1 MGSTLGHRNHPGLR
15 KRRTL
20 TFVHPRPTKEPVVV
34 RAVSQI
40 ERSPI
45 NSDQTTPRQK
55 RTWCVNRRDR
65 ASDLTEHRLNR
76 SGPQPDTGLGNRR
89 LRRQLPG
96 LLPTRGPRQTV
107 GQQRQHIH
115 IGAVRIPWVPQLL
128 GGLGAWIPVWARR
141 IGSCRG
147 LSRVTRRFGACGG
160 VLVVGAVGHTGDGL
174 SGGRVPV
181 VVGQL
186 EVRTWVPSPRCGS
199 RSRGRSPRKIAQF
212 AVVCGPYG
220 GRRVPRRNRTCG
232 TQNPFVST
240 VLAVRTPRNPD

>member
-20 TFVHPRPTKEPVVV
+20 TFVHLRPTKEPVVV

-115 IGAVRIPWVPQLL
+115 IGAVRIQRHTHRVIGHHPRWQRPMTLL
-128 GGLGAWIPVWARR
+128 LRAGVGNHPIND
-141 IGSCRG
+141 
-147 LSRVTRRFGACGG
+147 VTRERPRQ
-160 VLVVGAVGHTGDGL
+160 HTNRHQIRQTTIRLGL
-174 SGGRVPV
+174 
-181 VVGQL
+181 QL
-186 EVRTWVPSPRCGS
+186 SSTRHPPKLHPC
-199 RSRGRSPRKIAQF
+199 
-212 AVVCGPYG
+212 
-220 GRRVPRRNRTCG
+220 
-232 TQNPFVST
+232 NPNWT
-240 VLAVRTPRNPD
+240 VLALARLFPMSLETAHYSQPGQDPTTRASTKLGALQNRWSLRPGG